1 MLYTVRKK
9 ISLITK
15 SKNDYVITI
24 KGNQKNLDQRIQ
36 DLSNSSKP
44 ESCFLEQDNS
54 HGRKIS
60 RKIEVFGSTEPVMQN
75 YQQLMLVKLVQ

>member
-54 HGRKIS
+54 QGRKIS
-60 RKIEVFGSTEPVMQN
+60 RKIEVFKVR
-75 YQQLMLVKLVQ
+75 KK